1 MSGSTESNERLE
13 FLRELEELQKFLNST
28 TNENVD
34 DVLKD
39 LGINLEE
46 LERGMTES
54 LVPKI
59 ELKYVG
65 DSELSYN
72 YVTDS
77 GFDLFSSEEIILEPF
92 GRALVPTG
100 VFLDIPEGFEVQIR
114 SKSGLAINQGLM
126 VLNSPGT
133 IDEGYTGEIK
143 VIIFNTNKDQFKI
156 SKGMKVAQ
164 AVLSR
169 CLQGR
174 WVDLVKV
181 DSIKSKDRNE
191 NGFGSTGI

>member
-1 MSGSTESNERLE
+1 MSQDKEKEE
-13 FLRELEELQKFLNST
+13 FLKELEELQKFLNST
-28 TNENVD
+28 TDENVE

-39 LGINLEE
+39 LGIDLNALESE
-46 LERGMTES
+46 MNS
-54 LVPKI
+54 SMIPKI
-59 ELKYVG
+59 DLKYVG
-65 DSELSYN
+65 ESDLLYN
-72 YVTDS
+72 YPTDS
-77 GFDLFSSEEIILEPF
+77 GFDLYSTETITIPPF
-92 GRALVPTG
+92 GRSLIPTG
-100 VFLDIPEGFEVQIR
+100 VYFDIPEGFEVQIR
-114 SKSGLAINQGLM
+114 SKSGLAIKQGLM

-143 VIIFNTNKDQFKI
+143 VILFNVNNHEVTVN
-156 SKGMKVAQ
+156 SGMKVAQ

-181 DSIKSKDRNE
+181 DTIQSKDRNE